1 MNEISLLGRS
11 ADWYGAAGWKILP
24 CHGLTN
30 ESMCTCGGRHS
41 DAKDIG
47 KHPVISGWNTGAT
60 SDRSQIQ
67 NWWIENPDYNIGVY
81 CKGSGFFVIDIDP
94 RSGGDDSYLSFE
106 TMVEGNLPPTV
117 EAITGEY
124 MFNGKKVRGR
134 HLYYKAD
141 QSEQFLGNL
150 AKLGLKGIDIKWNGY
165 VMVAP
170 SRHQSGVVYEW
181 KPGHAPWEIE
191 MAEAPEELL
200 EAVRKRNRNGSAIT
214 GTSMG
219 ASDWSFL
226 EGLEYNGQKFE
237 LDKLLDEGI
246 EEGSR
251 AVDIY
256 AMSCA
261 MANKYGTDEASRFFI
276 ETAMIRFNAEKVNP
290 PLELEGQGGLLM
302 HVRRAI
308 QFVAD
313 NPPSRGAWTEVA
325 EWKEKA
331 AAKISDNTFRAG
343 AGPAIS
349 TSDPD
354 DDDHHDEDF
363 YVAPGTVGGAVAA
376 AARSGKSARE
386 ASMITNVDTVKDQDA
401 LTAEEGGIPGKRTLT
416 DVGNGRR
423 LVDAYQPIIRY
434 TPGLGWFSWT
444 GKHWEVDV
452 ENLALRE
459 LAKQMASTIA
469 SEVVEYDEKDW
480 TEVLKWSTNA
490 KSTARIDAAIKNAN
504 SDPRINVRVD
514 EWDSEAT
521 LLGVANGVVD
531 LRTGELLKSRPDLH
545 ITKHAPVAYTP
556 GLQSPR
562 FNAFMDFAT
571 NGDKEFQDWL
581 QRAVGYTMTG
591 LNTQDLM
598 FLVYGKPGSGKNT
611 FVEAFVKSLG
621 TKQYAWPM
629 DSSILAVQDN
639 ASAQAV
645 LYHWAELRG
654 KRVVWFDELPD
665 GERIQENAVKK
676 LTGSSEISARS
687 PGERPFTFQ
696 SQAKMWI
703 TTNHRPIITDDAM
716 WRRIRPIPW
725 MNVPQTPDPTLKQYL
740 FDPEGGM
747 PAILSWAIEG
757 AIKYLNSTEVD
768 PLGWCKVVYDASEM
782 YRKSED
788 RLGMFFADETV
799 ETPGGSVPVKSVY
812 GIYRMWSEAR
822 GEKPMSQI
830 RLIRMLRDRGMEVT
844 GESGDAD
851 ILGYTLKT
859 KASTAGS
866 DLDWGILGRFAQ

>member
-1 MNEISLLGRS
+1 MNELSLLGRS
-11 ADWYGAAGWKILP
+11 ADWYAAAGWKIIP
-24 CHGLTN
+24 CHGLTS
-30 ESMCTCGGRHS
+30 ESMCTCGGKHS

-47 KHPVISGWNTGAT
+47 KHPAILSWNTVAT
-60 SDRSQIQ
+60 SDRNQTEH
-67 NWWIENPDYNIGVY
+67 WWTENPDYNIGVV
-81 CKGSGFFVIDIDP
+81 CRPSGFFVIDIDP
-94 RSGGDDSYLSFE
+94 RSGGDASFE
-106 TMVEGNLPPTV
+106 EFEKLVEGALPPTV

-124 MFNGKKVRGR
+124 SHEGRVVRGR

-141 QSEQFLGNL
+141 ANEQLVGNL
-150 AKLGLKGIDIKWNGY
+150 KASKLPGIDIKHNGY

-170 SRHQSGVVYEW
+170 SRHQSGVTYEW
-181 KPGHAPWEIE
+181 KPGHAPWEIA
-191 MAEAPEELL
+191 MADAPEQLL
-200 EAVRKRNRNGSAIT
+200 EAIRKRRRNGSAIT
-214 GTSMG
+214 STSIG
-219 ASDWSFL
+219 ESDWGFL
-226 EGLEYNGQKFE
+226 EGLEYNGKKFE
-237 LDKLLDEGI
+237 LEKLMEEGI
-246 EEGSR
+246 DEGSR
-251 AVDIY
+251 AVDLY
-256 AMSCA
+256 AMACA

-290 PLELEGQGGLLM
+290 PLELEGQGGLLG

-313 NPPSRGAWTEVA
+313 NPPSRGPWNEVA
-325 EWKEKA
+325 EWKAQA
-331 AAKISDNTFRAG
+331 AAKMSEKTFRAG
-343 AGPAIS
+343 AGEVVS

-354 DDDHHDEDF
+354 DDFDDEL
-363 YVAPGTVGGAVAA
+363 YSAPGTVGGAVAA
-376 AARSGKSARE
+376 AAMSGQSARE
-386 ASMITNVDTVKDQDA
+386 ASKITNVDTVKDQDA
-401 LTAEEGGIPGKRTLT
+401 LTSEEGGMPGKRTLT

-423 LVDAYQPIIRY
+423 LVDAYNTIIRY
-434 TPGLGWFSWT
+434 TPGLGWFTWT

-459 LAKQMASTIA
+459 LSKQMASAIA

-480 TEVLKWSTNA
+480 SEVLKWSTNA

-514 EWDSEAT
+514 EWDDNPH
-521 LLGVANGVVD
+521 LLGVANGVVN
-531 LRTGELLKSRPDLH
+531 LKTGELLKGRPDLH

-571 NGDKEFQDWL
+571 NGDKEFQEWL
-581 QRAVGYTMTG
+581 QRAVGYTLTG

-611 FVEAFVKSLG
+611 FVEAFVKCLG

-629 DSSILAVQDN
+629 DSSILAQQDT
-639 ASAQAV
+639 ATSQTD

-665 GERIQENAVKK
+665 GERIKENSVKK

-725 MNVPQTPDPTLKQYL
+725 MNVPSTPDPTLKQYL

-747 PAILSWAIEG
+747 PAILAWAIEG
-757 AIKYLNSTEVD
+757 AIKYLNSTDVD
-768 PLGWCKVVYDASEM
+768 PLGWCKVVFEASEM

-799 ETPGGSVPVKSVY
+799 ETVGGSVPVKSVY
-812 GIYRMWSEAR
+812 GIYRIWSESR

-830 RLIRMLRDRGMEVT
+830 RLIRMLRDRGLEVT

-859 KASTAGS
+859 RSSSASPELNW
-866 DLDWGILGRFAQ
+866 DILGRFAQ